1 MNAPSSTRGTFAA
14 IFPYIKSHR
23 TRLALVFALVVT
35 VVVIDLIQ
43 PLLVKEAID
52 RYVTVSEPD
61 SGAVVRMA
69 LAYMGL
75 VLLAFGLTYYQ
86 DILLQRIGLSIVRSI
101 RIDLFRH
108 IQRLALRYFDQ
119 NSAGRII
126 TNVVSDTE
134 ALNNFFTQ
142 FLATTLRGAFTLLLI
157 MFFML
162 RLNVTIALNCFL
174 LVPLVVVL
182 ALFFQRKIRSVNT
195 EVRHRLGVLIGFLAE
210 NLSGMPIVQ
219 IFHQEA
225 KQQRRLDE
233 RNKALLQS
241 TILENQLFLLFF
253 NITELLG
260 DLAIAAL
267 VWYGG
272 RGVLGGTISFG
283 VLYAFV
289 GYIRRFFQPINTLS
303 QQMNTLQSSIVAT
316 ERITRTLQEIPDIK
330 ELAGAQAPT
339 VAGKI
344 ELDRVSLA
352 YRSGHPVLQNISLT
366 IKPGERVGFV
376 GATGAGKSSIM
387 NLVTRFY
394 DVTSG
399 AVVIDGKDVR
409 EWPLDVLRRT
419 IGIVQ
424 QDVTLFSGT
433 IVDNIRFFQS
443 DIAEERVREACRLVG
458 AEPFILR
465 QSKGYE
471 TILSERGSTLS
482 AGERQ
487 LLSFARVLIFNPKIL
502 ILDEATACLDS
513 RTEEVLQQAIHRVS
527 AGRTLLVIAHR
538 LSTVQQMDTIC
549 VLEQGQIVESGTHVD
564 LLRRQG
570 YYWRLHQAGI
580 LEEEPTALRVG
591 SELCS

>member
-580 LEEEPTALRVG
+580 LDEDVPELRVG

>member
-1 MNAPSSTRGTFAA
+1 MTVQSSKGGVFATL
-14 IFPYIKSHR
+14 FPYIESHR
-23 TRLALVFALVVT
+23 SKLVLIFGLVVT
-35 VVVIDLIQ
+35 VVIIDLLQ

-52 RYVTVSEPD
+52 SYVTVSKPD
-61 SGAVVRMA
+61 SGAIVRMA
-69 LAYMGL
+69 ALYLGL

-86 DILLQRIGLSIVRSI
+86 DIVLQRLGLSIVRSI

-119 NSAGRII
+119 NSAGRIM

-142 FLATTLRGAFTLLLI
+142 FLANTLRGGFTLVLI

-174 LVPLVVVL
+174 LLPLVIVL
-182 ALFFQRKIRSVNT
+182 AVFFQRKIRAINT
-195 EVRHRLGVLIGFLAE
+195 QVRHRLGVLIGFLAE

-225 KQQRRLDE
+225 KQQKRLDL
-233 RNKALLQS
+233 RNKELLQS
-241 TILENQLFLLFF
+241 TILENQFFLLFF
-253 NITELLG
+253 NITELFG

-272 RGVLGGTISFG
+272 RGALGGSISFG

-289 GYIRRFFQPINTLS
+289 GYIRRFFQPINTIS
-303 QQMNTLQSSIVAT
+303 QQMNTLQSSIVASD
-316 ERITRTLQEIPDIK
+316 RIARTLKEVPDIQ
-330 ELAGAQAPT
+330 ELVGAKAPVIAGHI
-339 VAGKI
+339 K
-344 ELDRVSLA
+344 LDGASLA
-352 YRSGHPVLQNISLT
+352 YRPGHPVLQNIHLT
-366 IKPGERVGFV
+366 IHPGERVGFV
-376 GATGAGKSSIM
+376 GATGAGKTSIM

-394 DVTSG
+394 DVTEG

-409 EWPLDVLRRT
+409 EWPLDVLRQT
-419 IGIVQ
+419 VGIVQ

-433 IVDNIRFFQS
+433 IIDNIRFFRPE
-443 DIAEERVREACRLVG
+443 IPAEKVREACRLVG

-465 QSKGYE
+465 QDQGYE

-487 LLSFARVLIFNPKIL
+487 LLSFARVLIFDPRIL

-513 RTEEVLQQAIHRVS
+513 RTEEVLQRAIHRVS

-549 VLEQGQIVESGTHVD
+549 VLEQGRIVENGNHGD

-570 YYWRLHQAGI
+570 YYWQLHQAG
-580 LEEEPTALRVG
+580 LLQEEFA
-591 SELCS
+591 